1 MKKEQ
6 LIKKVLTIEIIGFSF
21 ILLII
26 WLDEV
31 IDLPHILFGAYA
43 TPPNY
48 SESIFES
55 ILIILMATITIALT
69 HSILLRLRF
78 LEGLLP
84 ICSICKKI
92 RSKQVWIPIEQYIS
106 TSSNT
111 DFTHG
116 ICPNCAEDHYGKILN
131 DKTL

>member
-1 MKKEQ
+1 MKKEH

-26 WLDEV
+26 WLDEL
-31 IDLPHILFGAYA
+31 IDLPHILFGASA

-48 SESIFES
+48 SESTFES
-55 ILIILMATITIALT
+55 ILIIFVAAITIALT
-69 HSILLRLRF
+69 HAILLRLRF

-92 RSKQVWIPIEQYIS
+92 RSKQDWIPIEQYIS

-116 ICPNCAEDHYGKILN
+116 ICPICAEEHYGKIMN
-131 DKTL
+131 D